1 MRSATMTV
9 TTTPT
14 AAGATAS
21 ASADT
26 RSDFDF
32 ERDTSSGSGPGSP
45 TAPTLA
51 LPAPYGSCPY
61 DPPPGYTQ
69 AAAGAP
75 VSRAELPDGTP
86 CWLVTGHQEVR
97 AVLADPRFSADART
111 PGFPFLSPG
120 QRQLATAQPSFIRMD
135 DPEHSRLRKMVARDF
150 LTRRVRELR
159 PAITDVVEAAVG
171 AMTAGG
177 RRTADLVADFALP
190 VPSLVICLMLG
201 VPYEDHALFQSLSR
215 TLLDN
220 TTDPGRAAGA
230 HRELMGYLAGLAERK
245 RRDPGDDILSRL
257 AVRPDLTA
265 RETAS
270 LGFMLLITGHEST
283 TNMAALSVLTLL
295 RHPGQAARLR
305 AEPALIPG
313 AVEELLRY
321 LTIIHLGL
329 GRAAT
334 ADVTVGGA
342 TIRAGDGVI
351 CMLSTANRQPELFG
365 SADLTE
371 PTGSTGTAEA
381 RGGGSPCPDELDVTR
396 DARRHVA
403 FGHGPH
409 QCLGHTLARV
419 ELQIM
424 LETVLRKLPGLR
436 LAVPEEQLVFQ
447 RDAIVYGLRELPV
460 AW

>member
-1 MRSATMTV
+1 M
-9 TTTPT
+9 
-14 AAGATAS
+14 
-21 ASADT
+21 
-26 RSDFDF
+26 
-32 ERDTSSGSGPGSP
+32 
-45 TAPTLA
+45 
-51 LPAPYGSCPY
+51 
-61 DPPPGYTQ
+61 
-69 AAAGAP
+69 
-75 VSRAELPDGTP
+75 
-86 CWLVTGHQEVR
+86 TGHQEVR
-97 AVLADPRFSADART
+97 AVLADARFSADARA

-135 DPEHSRLRKMVARDF
+135 DPEHSRLRRMVAKDF
-150 LTRRVRELR
+150 LTRRVQELR
-159 PAITDVVEAAVG
+159 PAITDVVEAAVE
-171 AMTAGG
+171 AMTADG

-220 TTDPGRAAGA
+220 TTDPGRAAEA

-245 RRDPGDDILSRL
+245 RQDPGDDILSRL

-283 TNMAALSVLTLL
+283 TNMAALSVLALL
-295 RHPGQAARLR
+295 RRPGQAARLR

-334 ADVTVGGA
+334 EDVTVGGA
-342 TIRAGDGVI
+342 AVRAGDGVI

-365 SADLTE
+365 ALQATDV
-371 PTGSTGTAEA
+371 PDA
-381 RGGGSPCPDELDVTR
+381 RDGDHSCPAELDVTR

-424 LETVLRKLPGLR
+424 LETVLRELPGLR

-447 RDAIVYGLRELPV
+447 RDTIVYGLRELPV

>member
-1 MRSATMTV
+1 MTV

-14 AAGATAS
+14 DAHAS
-21 ASADT
+21 ASADA
-26 RSDFDF
+26 SAAA
-32 ERDTSSGSGPGSP
+32 GSPAPGSL
-45 TAPTLA
+45 T

-69 AAAGAP
+69 AAAEAP

-97 AVLADPRFSADART
+97 AVLSDARFSADART

-135 DPEHSRLRKMVARDF
+135 DPEHSRLRRMVAKDF
-150 LTRRVRELR
+150 LTRRIQELR
-159 PAITDVVEAAVG
+159 PAIADVVEAAAR
-171 AMTAGG
+171 AMTADG

-220 TTDPGRAAGA
+220 TTDPGRAAEA
-230 HRELMGYLAGLAERK
+230 HRELMGYLAGLAEHK

-257 AVRPDLTA
+257 AVRPDLSA

-283 TNMAALSVLTLL
+283 TNMAALSVLALL
-295 RHPGQAARLR
+295 RRPEQAARLR

-334 ADVTVGGA
+334 EDVTVGGA
-342 TIRAGDGVI
+342 AIRAGDGVI
-351 CMLSTANRQPELFG
+351 CMLSTANRQPKLFG
-365 SADLTE
+365 APQAGDAPE
-371 PTGSTGTAEA
+371 
-381 RGGGSPCPDELDVTR
+381 GGASCPAELDVTR

-424 LETVLRKLPGLR
+424 LETVLRELPGLR

-447 RDAIVYGLRELPV
+447 RDTIVYGLRELPV

>member
-1 MRSATMTV
+1 MTV

-14 AAGATAS
+14 DASASAS
-21 ASADT
+21 ASADAAA
-26 RSDFDF
+26 
-32 ERDTSSGSGPGSP
+32 GSPDPGS
-45 TAPTLA
+45 LA

-69 AAAGAP
+69 AAAEAP

-97 AVLADPRFSADART
+97 AVLSDARFSADART

-135 DPEHSRLRKMVARDF
+135 DPEHSRLRRMVAKDF
-150 LTRRVRELR
+150 LTRRIQELR
-159 PAITDVVEAAVG
+159 PAIADVVEAA
-171 AMTAGG
+171 ARTMTADG

-220 TTDPGRAAGA
+220 TTDPGRAAEA

-283 TNMAALSVLTLL
+283 TNMTALSVLALL
-295 RHPGQAARLR
+295 RRPEQAARLR

-334 ADVTVGGA
+334 EDVTVGGA
-342 TIRAGDGVI
+342 AIRAGDGVI
-351 CMLSTANRQPELFG
+351 CMLSTANRQPELFVAPRAG
-365 SADLTE
+365 DAPE
-371 PTGSTGTAEA
+371 
-381 RGGGSPCPDELDVTR
+381 GGASCPAELDVTR

-447 RDAIVYGLRELPV
+447 RDTIVYGLRELPV

>member
-1 MRSATMTV
+1 MTV

-14 AAGATAS
+14 DASATAP
-21 ASADT
+21 ASADAAT
-26 RSDFDF
+26 
-32 ERDTSSGSGPGSP
+32 GSP
-45 TAPTLA
+45 APRSLT

-69 AAAGAP
+69 AAAAAP
-75 VSRAELPDGTP
+75 VRAELPDGTP

-97 AVLADPRFSADART
+97 AVLADARFSADART
-111 PGFPFLSPG
+111 PGFPFLSPD
-120 QRQLATAQPSFIRMD
+120 QRQLATAQPSFIRME
-135 DPEHSRLRKMVARDF
+135 DPEHSRLRRMVAKDF
-150 LTRRVRELR
+150 LTRRVQELR
-159 PAITDVVEAAVG
+159 PAIVDVVEAAAR
-171 AMTAGG
+171 AMTADG

-220 TTDPGRAAGA
+220 TTDPGRAAEA
-230 HRELMGYLAGLAERK
+230 HRELMGYLAGPAERK

-283 TNMAALSVLTLL
+283 TNMAALSVLALL
-295 RHPGQAARLR
+295 RRPGQAARLR

-334 ADVTVGGA
+334 EDVTVGGA
-342 TIRAGDGVI
+342 AIRAGDTLDG
-351 CMLSTANRQPELFG
+351 
-365 SADLTE
+365 
-371 PTGSTGTAEA
+371 EA
-381 RGGGSPCPDELDVTR
+381 SCPAELDVTR

-424 LETVLRKLPGLR
+424 LEAVLCKLPGLR
-436 LAVPEEQLVFQ
+436 PAVPEEQLVFQ
-447 RDAIVYGLRELPV
+447 RDTIVYGLRELPA

>member
-9 TTTPT
+9 TATATAATPT
-14 AAGATAS
+14 AAAPGTA
-21 ASADT
+21 
-26 RSDFDF
+26 
-32 ERDTSSGSGPGSP
+32 
-45 TAPTLA
+45 APLT

-97 AVLADPRFSADART
+97 AVLADSRFSADART

-135 DPEHSRLRKMVARDF
+135 DPEHARLRRMVARDF
-150 LTRRVRELR
+150 LTRRVQELR
-159 PAITDVVEAAVG
+159 PAIVEVVEAAVE
-171 AMTAGG
+171 AMTADG
-177 RRTADLVADFALP
+177 RRSADLVADFALP

-220 TTDPGRAAGA
+220 TTAPGRASEA

-283 TNMAALSVLTLL
+283 TNMAALSVLALL
-295 RHPGQAARLR
+295 RHPEQAARLR

-334 ADVTVGGA
+334 EDVSVGGA
-342 TIRAGDGVI
+342 PIRAGDGVI
-351 CMLSTANRQPELFG
+351 CMLSTANRQPELF
-365 SADLTE
+365 ATPD
-371 PTGSTGTAEA
+371 TASDA
-381 RGGGSPCPDELDVTR
+381 TSDAASDAASDGVPACPAELDVTR
-396 DARRHVA
+396 DAARRHVA

-424 LETVLRKLPGLR
+424 LEAVLRKLPGLR
-436 LAVPEEQLVFQ
+436 LAVPEERLVFQ
-447 RDAIVYGLRELPV
+447 RDTIVYGLRELPV
-460 AW
+460 TW

>member
-1 MRSATMTV
+1 MTV
-9 TTTPT
+9 TTAPT
-14 AAGATAS
+14 AASAPAPAS
-21 ASADT
+21 ASA
-26 RSDFDF
+26 
-32 ERDTSSGSGPGSP
+32 SGSAGAAPGGRGPAATP
-45 TAPTLA
+45 LA

-69 AAAGAP
+69 AAAEAP
-75 VSRAELPDGTP
+75 VSRAEVPDGTP

-97 AVLADPRFSADART
+97 AVLADARFSADART

-135 DPEHSRLRKMVARDF
+135 DPEHSRLRRMVAKDF
-150 LTRRVRELR
+150 LTRRVQELR
-159 PAITDVVEAAVG
+159 PAITDVVEAAVE
-171 AMTAGG
+171 AMTIGG
-177 RRTADLVADFALP
+177 RRRADLVADFALP

-220 TTDPGRAAGA
+220 TTDPGRAAEA

-245 RRDPGDDILSRL
+245 RREPGDDILSRL

-283 TNMAALSVLTLL
+283 TNMAALSVLALL
-295 RHPGQAARLR
+295 RRPGQAARLR

-334 ADVTVGGA
+334 EDVTVGGA
-342 TIRAGDGVI
+342 AIRAGDGVI

-365 SADLTE
+365 APQAAD
-371 PTGSTGTAEA
+371 A
-381 RGGGSPCPDELDVTR
+381 RDGDASCPAELDVTR

-419 ELQIM
+419 ELQIL

-447 RDAIVYGLRELPV
+447 RDTIVYGLRELPV
-460 AW
+460 VW